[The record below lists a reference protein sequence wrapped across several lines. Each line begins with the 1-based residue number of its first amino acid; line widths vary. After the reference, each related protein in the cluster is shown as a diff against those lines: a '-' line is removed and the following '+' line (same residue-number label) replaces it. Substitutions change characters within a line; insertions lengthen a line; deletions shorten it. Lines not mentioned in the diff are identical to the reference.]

1 MCEQQRAAGRSKA
14 VIDAMAAVPRHH
26 FAPITRWRVAY
37 LDLDLWTGATWM
49 TRPGTVARVVDAL
62 PREPGLRILE
72 IGTGTGYQAAL
83 FATLG
88 AEVVSYD
95 LSPSC
100 TARATQQLEWLGNS
114 RISVKAGNGLKP
126 DDSAGEFD
134 AIVVNGVVTAFPT
147 QLWKCLRPSGG
158 VIVVPLV
165 SSDGT
170 HRLLRYASHQKLSVV
185 DLGPCR
191 FAPLLSVRED
201 EMRGPATTSDHA
213 S

>member
-1 MCEQQRAAGRSKA
+1 MCDQQRAAGRSKA
-14 VIDAMAAVPRHH
+14 VIDAMSAVPRHH
-26 FAPITRWRVAY
+26 FAPMTRWRVAY

-62 PREPGLRILE
+62 PSERGLRILE

-83 FATLG
+83 CAALG

-95 LSPSC
+95 LSASC
-100 TARATQQLEWLGNS
+100 TAPARRQLESDGHSLVA
-114 RISVKAGNGLKP
+114 VKDGNGLEP
-126 DDSAGEFD
+126 DDSAGTFD
-134 AIVVNGVVTAFPT
+134 AVIVNGVVTAFPT
-147 QLWKCLRPSGG
+147 QLWQCLRSGG

-170 HRLLRYASHQKLSVV
+170 QRLLRYTSRQQLSVV

-191 FAPLLSVRED
+191 FAPLRLVRAD
-201 EMRGPATTSDHA
+201 EPQRRATEIDREN
-213 S
+213 